1 MLGSDVMLIPTKLK
15 WWPKKKKKKKE
26 FGGISP
32 EENTAWSKEG
42 RWCT

>member
-1 MLGSDVMLIPTKLK
+1 MLGSDVMLRPTKLK
-15 WWPKKKKKKKE
+15 WWPKKKKKE
-26 FGGISP
+26 FVGISP